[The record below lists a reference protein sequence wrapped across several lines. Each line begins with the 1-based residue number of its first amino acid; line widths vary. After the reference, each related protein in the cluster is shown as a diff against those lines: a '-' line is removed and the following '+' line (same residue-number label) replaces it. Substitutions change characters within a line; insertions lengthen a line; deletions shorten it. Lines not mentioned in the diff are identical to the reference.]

1 MNGNAGIGTHNQLL
15 EALQT
20 IQALKEAILASIGQL
35 TCNPEVI
42 CKLGAFLADYISH
55 KSMISDKLPPL
66 DEVEQQCV
74 IYAVILFCLC
84 KPDVESSLHTLQM
97 VMETIPQRPQTIITT
112 LPFDAPLEQV
122 IELYHQAVADADE
135 AWCNQLDKHR
145 ERFNKISGELIRE
158 LECHMTKAKNG
169 DEDQCHE
176 NSLFRNLVIN
186 LDTEN
191 PDTATLV
198 QLCQEALTLKR
209 R

>member
-1 MNGNAGIGTHNQLL
+1 MDSYIREQVLKAV
-15 EALQT
+15 QT
-20 IQALKEAILASIGQL
+20 YQALHEAVLARLGNITQ
-35 TCNPEVI
+35 NPEVI
-42 CKLGAFLADYISH
+42 NKLGAFLADYISH
-55 KSMISDKLPPL
+55 DSMLSDKLSPL

-84 KPDVESSLHTLQM
+84 KPDVESSLYALQM
-97 VMETIPQRPQTIITT
+97 VMETIPQRPQTINAT

-135 AWCNQLDKHR
+135 AWCNQLDKHH

-158 LECHMTKAKNG
+158 LEFHMTKAKNG

-176 NSLFRNLVIN
+176 NSFFRNLVIN